1 MCGMI
6 KKIDC
11 YGVELTELQNMEFS
25 IYKGNS
31 NLPAMN
37 TISKEEAYKFAD
49 NLVITEEDEMIKT
62 ADMITWSDI
71 IEPTVYA
78 DKIDVTNNENI
89 IILPSLY
96 SNNFWSEGKD
106 FLNIRN
112 LS

>member
-37 TISKEEAYKFAD
+37 TISKEERKQIVL
-49 NLVITEEDEMIKT
+49 NWLIKKKY
-62 ADMITWSDI
+62 
-71 IEPTVYA
+71 VKR
-78 DKIDVTNNENI
+78 KINNKNVE
-89 IILPSLY
+89 L
-96 SNNFWSEGKD
+96 F
-106 FLNIRN
+106 
-112 LS
+112 

>member
-37 TISKEEAYKFAD
+37 TISKEERKQIVL
-49 NLVITEEDEMIKT
+49 NWLIKKN
-62 ADMITWSDI
+62 
-71 IEPTVYA
+71 P
-78 DKIDVTNNENI
+78 
-89 IILPSLY
+89 
-96 SNNFWSEGKD
+96 
-106 FLNIRN
+106 N
-112 LS
+112 LSKWVFCWV

>member
-37 TISKEEAYKFAD
+37 TISKEERKQIVL
-49 NLVITEEDEMIKT
+49 NWLIKKKN
-62 ADMITWSDI
+62 
-71 IEPTVYA
+71 VKR
-78 DKIDVTNNENI
+78 KINNKNVE
-89 IILPSLY
+89 L
-96 SNNFWSEGKD
+96 F
-106 FLNIRN
+106 
-112 LS
+112 